1 MSFGCQTR
9 LVCFALCVLATP
21 TLMIRIKL
29 KGIQCQNLNP
39 KLGIIKQCI
48 IKVYNREIK
57 ELHFYMTLLQ
67 KPVSNVTVG
76 KPFSWLYQHIHICIS
91 LNSYYIY
98 TYIIS
103 IYTYIYMK
111 LQMHLDIKRR
121 FRSTSA
127 TFDIDVCRF
136 FRSTKR
142 NPIANAVYS
151 FFHLQIYSNINH
163 TCPYD
168 VRV

>member
-1 MSFGCQTR
+1 
-9 LVCFALCVLATP
+9 
-21 TLMIRIKL
+21 
-29 KGIQCQNLNP
+29 
-39 KLGIIKQCI
+39 
-48 IKVYNREIK
+48 
-57 ELHFYMTLLQ
+57 
-67 KPVSNVTVG
+67 
-76 KPFSWLYQHIHICIS
+76 
-91 LNSYYIY
+91 
-98 TYIIS
+98 
-103 IYTYIYMK
+103 
-111 LQMHLDIKRR
+111 MHLDIKRR

-168 VRV
+168 HDLIVDHLRIAHQINLPVPLSSGEYEITTYWYVLNKLSVIINVNIVVSE